1 MNFNRYLDT
10 VLAASSPPPG
20 STRQTQSPWL
30 FLDAAHTIFD
40 TARRRVYTGKL
51 ADSDPLN
58 ANKSLPSTLH
68 PVLEEQPKWAVLADI
83 LEEIERDVYF
93 NPVISDDSNGST
105 MIMAGDQASC
115 RQIREYLQTMHA
127 QPETTN
133 EAEVAERKPSAGFMM
148 RRKLR
153 NYLGWKRDFAK
164 VSASL
169 FSENQKSI
177 SGATDQRGAQNGR
190 GRGAP
195 SGKRRRQRGGA
206 SGGAPTRTTAGHV
219 TMAGDRD
226 AHIASLMAELQ
237 PTEQEESQKGEI
249 ASDPLDDMERFYE
262 LYEMKE
268 LLLIHPYDGDMDE
281 RLLEEI
287 KPRYIIMYE
296 PDAAFIRRIEV
307 YRSSHTDRNIKVYFL
322 YYGGS
327 VEEQR
332 YLSAVRREKDA
343 FTRLIKERGV
353 SFLCAE

>member
-1 MNFNRYLDT
+1 
-10 VLAASSPPPG
+10 
-20 STRQTQSPWL
+20 
-30 FLDAAHTIFD
+30 
-40 TARRRVYTGKL
+40 
-51 ADSDPLN
+51 
-58 ANKSLPSTLH
+58 
-68 PVLEEQPKWAVLADI
+68 LEEQPKWAVLADI

-93 NPVISDDSNGST
+93 NPVVSDDSNGSIL
-105 MIMAGDQASC
+105 IMAGDQGSC

-127 QPETTN
+127 QPEDINGDTET
-133 EAEVAERKPSAGFMM
+133 ERKPSAGFMM

-177 SGATDQRGAQNGR
+177 GGATDQRGAQNGR

-195 SGKRRRQRGGA
+195 SNKRRRQRGGA
-206 SGGAPTRTTAGHV
+206 IGAPTRAISGHV

-237 PTEQEESQKGEI
+237 PTDQEELQKGEI
-249 ASDPLDDMERFYE
+249 GADPLDDMETFYE

-353 SFLCAE
+353 SSSVCCYNGVVANFLVSP